1 MNSEVFKNNKL
12 TFENKN
18 LTFEFKD
25 FRKFNILEI
34 SNNSEQKLKPTNV
47 GPNFL
52 YKVRNESGP
61 S

>member
-34 SNNSEQKLKPTNV
+34 SQQFRTKTKANQC
-47 GPNFL
+47 
-52 YKVRNESGP
+52 RA
-61 S
+61 